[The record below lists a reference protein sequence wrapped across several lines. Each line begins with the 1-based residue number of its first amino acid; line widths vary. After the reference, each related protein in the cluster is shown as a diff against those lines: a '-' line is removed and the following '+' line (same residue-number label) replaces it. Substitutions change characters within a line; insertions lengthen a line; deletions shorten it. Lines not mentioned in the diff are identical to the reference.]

1 MNILD
6 LYLHNSTGKLCRVRA
21 FSWRWW
27 ILTALIGVCSV
38 ALSWGALVLLSLAFG
53 Y

>member
-6 LYLHNSTGKLCRVRA
+6 LYLTNSAGKLCRVRA

-27 ILTALIGVCSV
+27 LFASLIGFG
-38 ALSWGALVLLSLAFG
+38 GAGLMWAGLVLLSLVF
-53 Y
+53 

>member
-27 ILTALIGVCSV
+27 LFAVAGGVGGAAVLWALLF
-38 ALSWGALVLLSLAFG
+38 ALSLVF
-53 Y
+53 